1 MGVAECRAACGS
13 YVAVPAEKKGK
24 YVISERP
31 AGSRSRLL
39 LTTTG
44 KRKGYLSHRFS
55 LNPDLRYSHVMSH
68 VDEVQRLEEV
78 AIQLF
83 HDDKILQAAR
93 ILLQVYQG
101 GSNVEV
107 KSDKHSA
114 IFEQAEACEHLVAC
128 FQEEKQADWVGGKA
142 VSSTGT
148 HHGDTA
154 IYYKIVDNGSSE
166 EGKSVNRLQCRLQ
179 TPISESLLVPII
191 SVLNESQL
199 YHTWIPSWSF
209 PVKFG
214 VRRVEKIKQ
223 VGRCSQ
229 IIIGM

>member
-1 MGVAECRAACGS
+1 
-13 YVAVPAEKKGK
+13 
-24 YVISERP
+24 
-31 AGSRSRLL
+31 
-39 LTTTG
+39 
-44 KRKGYLSHRFS
+44 
-55 LNPDLRYSHVMSH
+55 MSH
-68 VDEVQRLEEV
+68 VDEAQRLEEV

-93 ILLQVYQG
+93 VLLQAYQG
-101 GSNVEV
+101 EGNVEV
-107 KSDKHSA
+107 LKSDKHNT
-114 IFEQAEACEHLVAC
+114 ILEQAEACERLVAC
-128 FQEEKQADWVGGKA
+128 FQEERPTDWVGG
-142 VSSTGT
+142 TGVAGT
-148 HHGDTA
+148 GAHHGDTA
-154 IYYKIVDNGSSE
+154 IYYKIVDNDSSA
-166 EGKSVNRLQCRLQ
+166 GKRAVNRLQCRLH